1 MTDTAKT
8 TLRSFYNLEINKD
21 KARDTGMA
29 MVLIL
34 LLLELFIGS
43 GIYFKI
49 AIPVLILDMT
59 IPMLFYPL
67 AYLWYGFA
75 HVLGTI
81 VSKILLFIVF
91 SIIVLPVALIR
102 RILGKD
108 SLLLKNW
115 NTNDKTVFK
124 TRDHL
129 FTSSDI
135 EKPY

>member
-1 MTDTAKT
+1 MTDTAKNN
-8 TLRSFYNLEINKD
+8 LKSFFNLEINKD

-34 LLLELFIGS
+34 LLIELYVGS
-43 GIYFKI
+43 GLYFKI
-49 AIPVLILDMT
+49 AIPVLIVNM
-59 IPMLFYPL
+59 IVPQIFYPI
-67 AYLWYGFA
+67 AYIWFGFA
-75 HVLGTI
+75 QVMGTF

-91 SIIVLPVALIR
+91 AVIVLPVALLR
-102 RILGKD
+102 RLFGKD
-108 SLLLKNW
+108 SLLLKKW
-115 NTNDKTVFK
+115 NSKNESIFK

>member
-1 MTDTAKT
+1 MTDTAKKKFHSYF
-8 TLRSFYNLEINKD
+8 RLEIDKS

-29 MVLIL
+29 IVLIL
-34 LLLELFIGS
+34 LFLELYLGS
-43 GIYFKI
+43 GLYFKI
-49 AIPVLILDMT
+49 AIPVLILNMI
-59 IPMLFYPL
+59 IPQIYYPF
-67 AYLWYGFA
+67 AYIWFGFA
-75 HVLGTI
+75 QIMGTF

-91 SIIVLPVALIR
+91 VILVLPVALLR
-102 RILGKD
+102 RLFGKD

-115 NTNDKTVFK
+115 NTKNESIFK